1 MAEQMCTTQPSSMPL
16 REIPKSTAESSKA
29 PETTLRTLIQRGCTT
44 VAFFL
49 PLKLSL
55 TYAVLVPLIVLW
67 LYTDRTALRSR
78 LSLLSTST
86 IISPLSFFLLMVS
99 LSALTG
105 LSLGH
110 SLPSLLSLLFFTLSA
125 PLFCFYAQR
134 RSVIAALLAGQS
146 IAALHSVLENVF
158 PHALPRLFLG
168 EVTESGQLAITM
180 LVLLGAIWTSAT
192 NTRHQ
197 IYSTPTEPIRSISSL
212 RTLCGFG
219 AVATGLVTFLAFQS
233 SLGLSAGYIWATPV
247 ALAALVASVFFSL
260 RVAGRAHRE
269 IALLLAVQMPLLLCA
284 LLVNLKRGP
293 WLGVLVGLSLFC
305 AYYARRLIGVIIA
318 VSITVAFSVQ
328 PIYDRIASSYDHF
341 TIAGGRS
348 TIWRIGAELIA
359 EYPLGVGYHNSGILR
374 QFDPQ
379 IPPELKHFHN
389 NLLNIVAENGWL
401 AGLLFVWFLL
411 AVCRSCFRTPRDP
424 MYVAI
429 GCALVSWQTAG
440 LVEYNFGDSEV
451 MLIVW
456 ILIGLILQREV
467 REPTSAP

>member
-1 MAEQMCTTQPSSMPL
+1 MAFL
-16 REIPKSTAESSKA
+16 
-29 PETTLRTLIQRGCTT
+29 
-44 VAFFL
+44 L

-55 TYAVLVPLIVLW
+55 TYAVLVPLITFW
-67 LYTDRTALRSR
+67 LYTDRSALRRR
-78 LSLLSTST
+78 LSLLSSST
-86 IISPLSFFLLMVS
+86 IIAPLSFFLLTVS
-99 LSALTG
+99 ISALTG

-110 SLPSLLSLLFFTLSA
+110 SLPSLASLLFFTLTA
-125 PLFCFYAQR
+125 PLFCLYGKL
-134 RSVIAALLAGQS
+134 RSVIGALLAGQS
-146 IAALHSVLENVF
+146 IAALHSVLENIL
-158 PHALPRLFLG
+158 PHSLPRLFLG
-168 EVTESGQLAITM
+168 EVTESGQLAITT

-192 NTRHQ
+192 DTHGETCPP
-197 IYSTPTEPIRSISSL
+197 SLKTPHATIAL
-212 RTLCGFG
+212 RPLYCIG
-219 AVATGLVTFLAFQS
+219 ALVTGLITFLAFQN
-233 SLGLSAGYIWATPV
+233 SLGLSSAYIWATPV
-247 ALAALVASVFFSL
+247 ALMALVASILGSL
-260 RVAGRAHRE
+260 RAAGPKHRDC
-269 IALLLAVQMPLLLCA
+269 ALLLAVQMPLLFCA

-293 WLGVLVGLSLFC
+293 WLGVLVGISLFC
-305 AYYARRLIGVIIA
+305 GYYARRLVGVIVA
-318 VSITVAFSVQ
+318 VSIAVAFSVQ
-328 PIYDRIASSYDHF
+328 PIYDRIASSYAHF

-411 AVCRSCFRTPRDP
+411 AACYSCFRTPRNP
-424 MYVAI
+424 MSVAI

-456 ILIGLILQREV
+456 ILLGLILQRELRISSDQISV
-467 REPTSAP
+467 PASK